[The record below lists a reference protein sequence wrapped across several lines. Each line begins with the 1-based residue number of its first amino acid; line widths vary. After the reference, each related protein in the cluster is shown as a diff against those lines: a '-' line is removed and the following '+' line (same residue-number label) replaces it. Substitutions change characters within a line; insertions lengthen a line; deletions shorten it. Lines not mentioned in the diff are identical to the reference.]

1 MDILQ
6 RYAAWC
12 AAGKK
17 RTNSPIDKLETA
29 WGCHRTYPKKLYD
42 KVLATGN
49 TSNLWAGGRP
59 KVFSPKLW
67 DKMIGHIRDARELQE
82 RFSSGKLAGM
92 LKKGRR
98 KPAPCSRSI
107 QRKKK
112 ELGFVILPIKRK
124 PKLSGKLWD
133 QLVTDQTVWLQHQ
146 FVHEII
152 HKFEFCLLHDKGDP
166 ARGKF
171 LALVLME
178 AWYKTEA
185 LVKDQQLEDK
195 QLDIRLFAQLILV
208 PAEKMYNRGHVSAP
222 DKKPNFFSKQLDKT
236 SQRLKLLNGCCPH
249 LGTNAFA

>member
-1 MDILQ
+1 MKEELLHADTLLFKADTSFEGLRDESTSSKWDRLVSRPPTIDVMTLAADIVE
-6 RYAAWC
+6 AFIT
-12 AAGKK
+12 K
-17 RTNSPIDKLETA
+17 TDNP
-29 WGCHRTYPKKLYD
+29 
-42 KVLATGN
+42 
-49 TSNLWAGGRP
+49 
-59 KVFSPKLW
+59 
-67 DKMIGHIRDARELQE
+67 
-82 RFSSGKLAGM
+82 
-92 LKKGRR
+92 
-98 KPAPCSRSI
+98 
-107 QRKKK
+107 
-112 ELGFVILPIKRK
+112 
-124 PKLSGKLWD
+124 
-133 QLVTDQTVWLQHQ
+133 LVTDQTVWLQHQ